1 MAKRRHKKLPKD
13 PVRVTIEGFSHDCRG
28 IARVDEKTVFVEGAL
43 DGEEVSFIYAE
54 KKRDYDV
61 GVVSEVHQ
69 PSPQRVEPKCAHFGI
84 CGGCSLQHMSSEAQ
98 IAAKQQVLLDN
109 FQRLGK
115 VSPGQV
121 LAPLT
126 GAQWG
131 YRRKARLGVRFVIK
145 KDRVLVGFREKR
157 APYLADLTRC
167 EVLHPSVGEHLET
180 LEKMIA
186 QLDGYD
192 RIAQIEVAVDDTQTA
207 LVLRNLDALSDSDK
221 QKLRDFAEAENFRIY
236 LQPKGPDTVA
246 PLWPEDI
253 KLGYSL
259 PAYGVDFS
267 FEPTDFTQVNTDI
280 NQKMI
285 GKALELL
292 ALEPDD
298 RVLDLFCGLGNFT
311 LPIASK
317 VEAAVGIEGDAGL
330 VTRARENA
338 QKNGLSNV
346 EFHVADL
353 SEDLS
358 SAPWW
363 KGGFTKVLLDPAR
376 IGAQETL
383 AHIAKLGI
391 KRIVYVSCNPATL
404 ARDAGI
410 LVNEF
415 GYTLETAGVI
425 DMFPHTAHVESIAL
439 FTKK

>member
-1 MAKRRHKKLPKD
+1 MKAQ
-13 PVRVTIEGFSHDCRG
+13 
-28 IARVDEKTVFVEGAL
+28 
-43 DGEEVSFIYAE
+43 AE
-54 KKRDYDV
+54 TH
-61 GVVSEVHQ
+61 G
-69 PSPQRVEPKCAHFGI
+69 
-84 CGGCSLQHMSSEAQ
+84 
-98 IAAKQQVLLDN
+98 
-109 FQRLGK
+109 
-115 VSPGQV
+115 
-121 LAPLT
+121 LT
-126 GAQWG
+126 SA
-131 YRRKARLGVRFVIK
+131 
-145 KDRVLVGFREKR
+145 
-157 APYLADLTRC
+157 
-167 EVLHPSVGEHLET
+167 
-180 LEKMIA
+180 
-186 QLDGYD
+186 YD

-221 QKLRDFAEAENFRIY
+221 QKLRDFSEAENFRVY
-236 LQPKGPDTVA
+236 LQPKGPDTVT
-246 PLWPEDI
+246 PLWPENI
-253 KLGYSL
+253 NLGYRL
-259 PAYGVDFS
+259 PAYGLDFS
-267 FEPTDFTQVNTDI
+267 FQPTDFTQVNTDI

-285 GKALELL
+285 DKALELL

-330 VTRARENA
+330 VARARENA
-338 QKNGLSNV
+338 QNNGLDNV

-358 SAPWW
+358 SASWW

-383 AHIAKLGI
+383 SHIARLGI

-415 GYTLETAGVI
+415 GYTLETAGVM

-439 FTKK
+439 FTK